1 MSARAGN
8 GGSYYMVTYNTA
20 HTGTL
25 TADTYLT
32 ARICIGGGTI
42 GGDAIGGGAIG
53 GGAIGP

>member
-1 MSARAGN
+1 MSARAGD

-42 GGDAIGGGAIG
+42 GGGVIG